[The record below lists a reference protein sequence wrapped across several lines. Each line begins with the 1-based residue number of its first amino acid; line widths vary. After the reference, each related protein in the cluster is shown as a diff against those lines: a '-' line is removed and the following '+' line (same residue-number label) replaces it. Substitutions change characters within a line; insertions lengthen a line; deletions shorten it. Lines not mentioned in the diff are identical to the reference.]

1 MMPRDYEDHPEWDY
15 IDIDCDDYNTSL
27 YTALDALDAA
37 DDYNG
42 DYEHS
47 LDYPDINGMESSLT
61 DEEEGDDRKN
71 SDSSSSGASG
81 VSGATSAAANAVSAI
96 VRSFVMLATGAAII
110 TGSYQKSLAIRNG
123 EAANMRGSNE
133 SMESS
138 DDGYTDGDN
147 NSESGAEGENAE
159 ETVHSFRLSNTSE
172 KNNGKIIY
180 TYVCDSCG
188 KEITVEVNVESRK
201 LESEGLQEE
210 EQEKLQ
216 MQEENGVENDK

>member
-27 YTALDALDAA
+27 YIALDALDAA

-61 DEEEGDDRKN
+61 DEEEGDDYN
-71 SDSSSSGASG
+71 NDSSSSTGASG
-81 VSGATSAAANAVSAI
+81 MSGTVAANAVSAI
-96 VRSFVMLATGAAII
+96 VRTFVMLFTGVAII

>member
-27 YTALDALDAA
+27 YTALDLLDAA

-47 LDYPDINGMESSLT
+47 PDYPDINGMESSLT
-61 DEEEGDDRKN
+61 GEEEDDDNNN
-71 SDSSSSGASG
+71 SDSSSSSGASG
-81 VSGATSAAANAVSAI
+81 MSGAVAANAVSAI
-96 VRSFVMLATGAAII
+96 VRTFVMLFTGVAII

-172 KNNGKIIY
+172 ENNGKIIY
-180 TYVCDSCG
+180 TYVCDNCG

-201 LESEGLQEE
+201 LEPEGLQEE
-210 EQEKLQ
+210 EQEQLQ